1 MDIELVSET
10 NDELKFEIIFDQ
22 SSFTTEEDVY
32 EIKFPTSP
40 SSPPFLIEKKNKKDQ
55 ENQLNEV
62 STSITEACSSIMN
75 TSDWVVNGEEFDRGE
90 QRVENKDEA
99 TQVHIV
105 NTMDRATQEHIE
117 KEDKTTEVHNVN
129 MKDTATQV
137 HINQSREVVSL
148 KLENIRL
155 KRILE
160 LEANKLSPY
169 NCKTEKTEQ
178 KFDWLKQDEKKFY
191 FFTGKL

>member
-75 TSDWVVNGEEFDRGE
+75 TSDWVVNGEEFDRG
-90 QRVENKDEA
+90 NKEL
-99 TQVHIV
+99 
-105 NTMDRATQEHIE
+105 
-117 KEDKTTEVHNVN
+117 KTRT
-129 MKDTATQV
+129 KP
-137 HINQSREVVSL
+137 L
-148 KLENIRL
+148 KYT
-155 KRILE
+155 
-160 LEANKLSPY
+160 S
-169 NCKTEKTEQ
+169 
-178 KFDWLKQDEKKFY
+178 
-191 FFTGKL
+191 